1 VTPPLIIRR
10 IDAALA
16 TMRSRG
22 MAPRAIYLT
31 PSDHKLLARAKTTRY
46 RRETG
51 SKALLWP
58 VPISHDDVPIIAE
71 KLIGN
76 TAMHRW
82 CRCASRRKAARS
94 GPMQAEPRRSI
105 RRTA

>member
-31 PSDHKLLARAKTTRY
+31 PSDHKLLARAQTTRY

-58 VPISHDDVPIIAE
+58 GSHDDVPIIAE
-71 KLIGN
+71 KLIG
-76 TAMHRW
+76 AMVPVRE
-82 CRCASRRKAARS
+82 ATGRKA
-94 GPMQAEPRRSI
+94 QRSI
-105 RRTA
+105 RRTAWR